1 MVTMMPTIPK
11 HLSHE
16 NDSQSFCF
24 MKFMR
29 FIVFLKW
36 NRISIL
42 QVLAFLVSDWFIY
55 LLWTEPTTDSRAE
68 KLIISLFVIIAN
80 IIFEIGKSVSI

>member
-1 MVTMMPTIPK
+1 
-11 HLSHE
+11 
-16 NDSQSFCF
+16 

-80 IIFEIGKSVSI
+80 IIFEISKSVSI